1 MMSNSEEGREM
12 DTESSA
18 NVDGYRTDVYR
29 GATDAA
35 SAERREIQAEIAHL
49 EARVSSLQARDA
61 SLEVLV
67 SALRELLP
75 ASPEVALRYTPTYSI
90 ADGAS
95 EFPRRSAVDAESRH
109 DVAFGI
115 R

>member
-1 MMSNSEEGREM
+1 MSNSEEGREM

-18 NVDGYRTDVYR
+18 NVDVYRTDVYR

-49 EARVSSLQARDA
+49 EARMSSLQARDA

-75 ASPEVALRYTPTYSI
+75 ASPEVAPRYTPTYSI
-90 ADGAS
+90 GDGAP
-95 EFPRRSAVDAESRH
+95 EFRRRSAVDAESRH
-109 DVAFGI
+109 DVAFEI